1 MKVWIYYLSLPDD
14 LSEFNQN
21 DIDRFQYIA
30 HHFNRDMTH
39 DDTTGTNRMLY
50 AFTTSKKIAR
60 EFQETRDMSLFTKVK
75 RTLSNEEYK
84 VFIDEVGDDYE
95 LIMKSID
102 SRMRQPS
109 SGNEGIDHIIRT
121 GKEENSLYD
130 DMYNDVE
137 DSIVNSVS
145 VNYEAFKD
153 QYIRALDYIMYCTY
167 NKMVYDDPDSY
178 SYNLSYGCTAEGYP
192 PRPVG
197 IEMRIARLY
206 FMSFGLLL
214 RKEDKE

>member
-1 MKVWIYYLSLPDD
+1 
-14 LSEFNQN
+14 
-21 DIDRFQYIA
+21 
-30 HHFNRDMTH
+30 
-39 DDTTGTNRMLY
+39 
-50 AFTTSKKIAR
+50 
-60 EFQETRDMSLFTKVK
+60 
-75 RTLSNEEYK
+75 
-84 VFIDEVGDDYE
+84 
-95 LIMKSID
+95 
-102 SRMRQPS
+102 
-109 SGNEGIDHIIRT
+109 
-121 GKEENSLYD
+121 
-130 DMYNDVE
+130 MYNDVE

-178 SYNLSYGCTAEGYP
+178 SFNLSYGCTAEGYP